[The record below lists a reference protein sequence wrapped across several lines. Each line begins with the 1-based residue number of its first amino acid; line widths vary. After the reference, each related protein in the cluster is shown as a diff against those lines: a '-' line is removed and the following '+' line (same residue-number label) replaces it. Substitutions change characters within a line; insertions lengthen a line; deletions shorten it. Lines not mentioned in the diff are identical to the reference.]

1 MNSIEQSINKSLQG
15 YSRYMQTT
23 AEEIISSPK
32 EYLPQGVTQVFEE
45 VTGVASTKRIFI
57 IGKQKKK
64 LTVISIKTNSRGLFK
79 DIAYL
84 ENDRVSLREEI
95 LYTTNY

>member
-15 YSRYMQTT
+15 YSRCMQTT

-57 IGKQKKK
+57 IGKFQY
-64 LTVISIKTNSRGLFK
+64 F
-79 DIAYL
+79 
-84 ENDRVSLREEI
+84 
-95 LYTTNY
+95 LYIFSE

>member
-15 YSRYMQTT
+15 YSRCMQTT

-45 VTGVASTKRIFI
+45 VTGVA
-57 IGKQKKK
+57 
-64 LTVISIKTNSRGLFK
+64 RGLFK